1 MANGKTSVSIV
12 LMAGVVGGMAEVLWI
27 VAATMVLST
36 DGWAISRAV
45 ATTVIPDLAAS
56 SIAPW
61 VGLLIHFLLSIAL
74 ATVFVRALSRRL
86 GAAILFLAAL
96 AALAAVWVFNF
107 LLLLPLINPAFVA
120 LLPHPVTLISK
131 LLFGV
136 AMAAV
141 LVRRAGHEFPI
152 QPSAEKHHA

>member
-1 MANGKTSVSIV
+1 MANGKTSV
-12 LMAGVVGGMAEVLWI
+12 GVVLAAGTAGGMAEVLWI
-27 VAATMVLST
+27 AAAATALGA

-45 ATTVIPDLAAS
+45 ATTVIPDLVAS

-61 VGLLIHFLLSIAL
+61 VGLLIHFLLSITL